1 MARSPRSIWRDNK
14 FRPHSLLDDPA
25 VNDRGR
31 NQTMK
36 PPAKALVTLVKFAVS
51 IGILVLLLRSQD
63 LSSLKADLL
72 AVNLN
77 MLALAVLLLFAQTF
91 VLCHRWILILRA
103 MSVPLGWLAGWRILI
118 ISTFFNQVLP
128 AGGDAVRIWMLRR
141 NGVQWS
147 QTIGSI
153 VADRFLALLAL
164 GLIVLAGIPFLLPRV
179 HDNSLLF
186 AIVTVLAAAC
196 LGAIA
201 MATLDRWP
209 PRLIAAV
216 PARIVQFA
224 MLVRA
229 PLLAA
234 GGRAMLIVSAIVV
247 HLITVAT
254 CYVLAIGLEAPLSAL
269 DAFVLVPLVILSSA
283 VPISIGGWGV
293 REGAM
298 VAALGLA
305 GIASDKALAI
315 SVLLGLGG
323 LIVGLFGGLVWLIA
337 PERTSFSPDQARA
350 IAERTD
356 AAPVA

>member
-1 MARSPRSIWRDNK
+1 MARSPRSIWRDGR
-14 FRPHSLLDDPA
+14 FRPDSLLDDPA

-91 VLCHRWILILRA
+91 ILCHRWILILRA
-103 MSVPLGWLAGWRILI
+103 MSVPLRWLAGWRILI

-164 GLIVLAGIPFLLPRV
+164 GLIVLAGMPFLLPRV
-179 HDNSLLF
+179 RDNSLLF

-201 MATLDRWP
+201 LATLDRWP

-229 PLLAA
+229 PLLAE
-234 GGRAMLIVSAIVV
+234 GRAMLIVSAIVV

-254 CYVLAIGLEAPLSAL
+254 CYVLAIGLEAPLTAL

-337 PERTSFSPDQARA
+337 PERTGFSPEEARA

-356 AAPVA
+356 AAPV

>member
-1 MARSPRSIWRDNK
+1 MKRS
-14 FRPHSLLDDPA
+14 
-25 VNDRGR
+25 
-31 NQTMK
+31 
-36 PPAKALVTLVKFAVS
+36 AKALVTLVKFAVS
-51 IGILVLLLRSQD
+51 IGILVLLLRGQD

-72 AVNLN
+72 AVKLE

-103 MSVPLGWLAGWRILI
+103 MSVSLDWLAGWRILI
-118 ISTFFNQVLP
+118 VSTFFNQVLP

-141 NGVQWS
+141 HGVQWS
-147 QTIGSI
+147 QTLSSI

-164 GLIVLAGIPFLLPRV
+164 GLVILAGMPFLLSRISE
-179 HDNSLLF
+179 NSFLF
-186 AIVTVLAAAC
+186 AVIGVVAAAC
-196 LGAIA
+196 VGAIA
-201 MATLDRWP
+201 LITLDRWP
-209 PRLIAAV
+209 PRMIAAL
-216 PARIVQFA
+216 PAKIFQFA

-234 GGRAMLIVSAIVV
+234 QGRGMLIVSAVII
-247 HLITVAT
+247 HLITVAA
-254 CYVLAIGLEAPLSAL
+254 CYVLAIGMDAQLSAL

-323 LIVGLFGGLVWLIA
+323 LIVGLFGGLVWLVA
-337 PERTSFSPDQARA
+337 PERANFSPDEARA

-356 AAPVA
+356 AAPI

>member
-1 MARSPRSIWRDNK
+1 
-14 FRPHSLLDDPA
+14 
-25 VNDRGR
+25 
-31 NQTMK
+31 MK
-36 PPAKALVTLVKFAVS
+36 QPAKALATLVKFAVS
-51 IGILVLLLRSQD
+51 IGILAWLLRGQD

-72 AVNLN
+72 AVKLE

-91 VLCHRWILILRA
+91 VLCHRWMLILRA
-103 MSVPLGWLAGWRILI
+103 MSVPLDWLAGWRILI
-118 ISTFFNQVLP
+118 VSTFFNQVLP

-164 GLIVLAGIPFLLPRV
+164 GAVILAGTPFLAPRTSESSLLLAIVAVLAI
-179 HDNSLLF
+179 
-186 AIVTVLAAAC
+186 AC
-196 LGAIA
+196 LGAIILI
-201 MATLDRWP
+201 TLDRWP
-209 PRLIAAV
+209 QRLMAAL
-216 PARIVQFA
+216 PAKLVQFA

-234 GGRAMLIVSAIVV
+234 GGRGMLIASAVTI
-247 HLITVAT
+247 HLMTVAA
-254 CYVLAIGLEAPLSAL
+254 CYVLAIGLNAPLSAL

-305 GIASDKALAI
+305 GVTSDKALAI

-323 LIVGLFGGLVWLIA
+323 LIVGLFGGLVWLLA
-337 PERTSFSPDQARA
+337 PERADFSVDQARA
-350 IAERTD
+350 AAERAD
-356 AAPVA
+356 AAPV

>member
-1 MARSPRSIWRDNK
+1 
-14 FRPHSLLDDPA
+14 
-25 VNDRGR
+25 
-31 NQTMK
+31 MK
-36 PPAKALVTLVKFAVS
+36 RPAKALVTTAKFAVS
-51 IGILVLLLRSQD
+51 IGILVLLLRAQD

-72 AVNLN
+72 AVRLD
-77 MLALAVLLLFAQTF
+77 MLALAVLLLFAQTI

-103 MSVPLGWLAGWRILI
+103 MNVSLEWMAGWRILMV
-118 ISTFFNQVLP
+118 STFFNQVLP

-141 NGVQWS
+141 RGVQWS
-147 QTIGSI
+147 PTISSI

-164 GLIVLAGIPFLLPRV
+164 GLIVLAGMPLLLPRV
-179 HDNSLLF
+179 RDNSLLF
-186 AIVTVLAAAC
+186 AILAVLAAAC

-201 MATLDRWP
+201 LVTLDRWP

-216 PARIVQFA
+216 PAKVVQFA

-229 PLLAA
+229 PLLAPE
-234 GGRAMLIVSAIVV
+234 GRAMLIASAIVV

-254 CYVLAIGLEAPLSAL
+254 CYVLAIGLDAPLSAL

-305 GIASDKALAI
+305 GIASDKALAV

-337 PERTSFSPDQARA
+337 PERASFNADRARA

-356 AAPVA
+356 VAPV

>member
-1 MARSPRSIWRDNK
+1 MR
-14 FRPHSLLDDPA
+14 
-25 VNDRGR
+25 
-31 NQTMK
+31 
-36 PPAKALVTLVKFAVS
+36 PPAKALVTLVKFVVS
-51 IGILVLLLRSQD
+51 IGILVLLLRGQD

-103 MSVPLGWLAGWRILI
+103 MHVPLDWPAGWRIVI
-118 ISTFFNQVLP
+118 VSTFFNQVLP
-128 AGGDAVRIWMLRR
+128 AGGDAVRVWMLRR
-141 NGVQWS
+141 RGEQWS
-147 QTIGSI
+147 RAISSI
-153 VADRFLALLAL
+153 VADHFVALLVL
-164 GLIVLAGIPFLLPRV
+164 GAIIFAGMPFLLPRIS
-179 HDNSLLF
+179 DGSLLF
-186 AIVTVLAAAC
+186 AIVTVLAVAC

-201 MATLDRWP
+201 LATLDRWP
-209 PRLIAAV
+209 PGMIGIL

-234 GGRAMLIVSAIVV
+234 EGRGMLIASAVLI
-247 HLITVAT
+247 HLITVAA
-254 CYVLAIGLEAPLSAL
+254 CYVLAIGLDAPISAL

-315 SVLLGLGG
+315 SVFLGLGG
-323 LIVGLFGGLVWLIA
+323 LIVGLFGGLVWLLA
-337 PERTSFSPDQARA
+337 PERANFSADQARA
-350 IAERTD
+350 VAERTD
-356 AAPVA
+356 AAPIKP

>member
-1 MARSPRSIWRDNK
+1 
-14 FRPHSLLDDPA
+14 
-25 VNDRGR
+25 
-31 NQTMK
+31 MK
-36 PPAKALVTLVKFAVS
+36 PPAKALVTLAKFAVS
-51 IGILVLLLRSQD
+51 VGILLLLLGAQD
-63 LSSLKADLL
+63 LSSLQADLL
-72 AVNLN
+72 AVKLN
-77 MLALAVLLLFAQTF
+77 MLAFAVLLLLVQTF
-91 VLCHRWILILRA
+91 VLCHRWLLILRA
-103 MSVPLGWLAGWRILI
+103 MNVPLDWLPGWRILMV
-118 ISTFFNQVLP
+118 STFFNQVLP

-141 NGVQWS
+141 HGVQWS
-147 QTIGSI
+147 PTISSI

-164 GLIVLAGIPFLLPRV
+164 GIIVLAGMPLLLPRV
-179 HDNSLLF
+179 RDNSLLF
-186 AIVTVLAAAC
+186 AIVAVLAVAC

-201 MATLDRWP
+201 LVTLDRWP
-209 PRLIAAV
+209 PRLIAAM

-234 GGRAMLIVSAIVV
+234 EGRAMLIVSAIVV

-254 CYVLAIGLEAPLSAL
+254 CYVLAIGLEAHLSAL
-269 DAFVLVPLVILSSA
+269 DAVVLVPLVILSSA

-305 GIASDKALAI
+305 GIAFDKALAI
-315 SVLLGLGG
+315 SVLLGVGG

-337 PERTSFSPDQARA
+337 PERASFNPDQARA

-356 AAPVA
+356 AAPV

>member
-1 MARSPRSIWRDNK
+1 
-14 FRPHSLLDDPA
+14 
-25 VNDRGR
+25 
-31 NQTMK
+31 MK
-36 PPAKALVTLVKFAVS
+36 RPAKALATLAKFAVS

-72 AVNLN
+72 AVKLN

-91 VLCHRWILILRA
+91 ILCHRWILILRA

-164 GLIVLAGIPFLLPRV
+164 GAVILAGMPFLLPRIR
-179 HDNSLLF
+179 DNSLVF
-186 AIVTVLAAAC
+186 AIVIVLVFAC
-196 LGAIA
+196 FGLVALV
-201 MATLDRWP
+201 TLERWP
-209 PRLIAAV
+209 SRMIAAL
-216 PARIVQFA
+216 PARVVEFA

-234 GGRAMLIVSAIVV
+234 EGRGMLIAAAIVIN
-247 HLITVAT
+247 LIMVTA
-254 CYVLAIGLEAPLSAL
+254 CYVLAIGLDAPLSPL

-298 VAALGLA
+298 VAALGLV

-315 SVLLGLGG
+315 SVLLGLSG
-323 LIVGLFGGLVWLIA
+323 LIVGLFGGLVWLVA
-337 PERTSFSPDQARA
+337 PERASFSKVRA
-350 IAERTD
+350 GAGAERTD
-356 AAPVA
+356 AAPV

>member
-1 MARSPRSIWRDNK
+1 
-14 FRPHSLLDDPA
+14 
-25 VNDRGR
+25 
-31 NQTMK
+31 MK

-63 LSSLKADLL
+63 LSSLKADLV
-72 AVNLN
+72 AVDLT
-77 MLALAVLLLFAQTF
+77 MLALAVLLLFTQTF

-103 MSVPLGWLAGWRILI
+103 MNVPLSWLPGWRILI
-118 ISTFFNQVLP
+118 VSTFFNQVLP

-153 VADRFLALLAL
+153 VADRFLGLLGL
-164 GLIVLAGIPFLLPRV
+164 GLILLAGLPFLLARV
-179 HDNSLLF
+179 PDNSVLF
-186 AIVTVLAAAC
+186 AIAIILAAAC
-196 LGAIA
+196 LGGIA
-201 MATLDRWP
+201 LVTLDLWS
-209 PRLIAAV
+209 PRVIAAV
-216 PARIVQFA
+216 PAKVVQFA

-234 GGRAMLIVSAIVV
+234 EERAMLIGSAIAV

-254 CYVLAIGLEAPLSAL
+254 CYVLAIGLRAPLSAL

-283 VPISIGGWGV
+283 IPISIGGWGL

-305 GIASDKALAI
+305 GIAADKALAI
-315 SVLLGLGG
+315 SVLLGLGA

-337 PERTSFSPDQARA
+337 PERASFSPDQART
-350 IAERTD
+350 ITERAD
-356 AAPVA
+356 AAPV

>member
-1 MARSPRSIWRDNK
+1 MIASRNPSWASEITSFTPLSPRLTRLFKKADQNGSASAEEALAE
-14 FRPHSLLDDPA
+14 FSELDDLYPA
-25 VNDRGR
+25 ICTDEPDGHC
-31 NQTMK
+31 
-36 PPAKALVTLVKFAVS
+36 PHGAP
-51 IGILVLLLRSQD
+51 
-63 LSSLKADLL
+63 SL
-72 AVNLN
+72 
-77 MLALAVLLLFAQTF
+77 
-91 VLCHRWILILRA
+91 
-103 MSVPLGWLAGWRILI
+103 
-118 ISTFFNQVLP
+118 
-128 AGGDAVRIWMLRR
+128 
-141 NGVQWS
+141 
-147 QTIGSI
+147 
-153 VADRFLALLAL
+153 LLAL
-164 GLIVLAGIPFLLPRV
+164 GLIVLAGMPFLLPRV

-186 AIVTVLAAAC
+186 ASVTVLAAAC

-201 MATLDRWP
+201 LATLDRWP

-254 CYVLAIGLEAPLSAL
+254 CYVLAIGLEAPLTAL

-337 PERTSFSPDQARA
+337 PERTGFSPEEARA

-356 AAPVA
+356 AAPV